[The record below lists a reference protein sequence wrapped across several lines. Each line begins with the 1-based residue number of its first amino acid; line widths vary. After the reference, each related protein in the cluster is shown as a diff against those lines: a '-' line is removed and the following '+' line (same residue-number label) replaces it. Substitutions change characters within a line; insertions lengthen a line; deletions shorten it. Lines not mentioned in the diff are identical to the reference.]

1 VKGEVVKKLL
11 LSWLCAALVAAP
23 QAAGAEDSPPTDP
36 PQNDATATATPTTD
50 AAGDQPE
57 FAGTI
62 VVTAQRG
69 AQEASDLPAAITSLD
84 RVDVMSTPTLTFDGL
99 LQEQV
104 PGFILSRNG
113 NSISGDV
120 TNQGLHL
127 RGTGQGSSSHTL
139 VLLDGVPIVDAF
151 GGWVAWGRIP
161 TAAIERI
168 EVVRTGNATAW
179 GNLTLGGVVHVIT
192 RKPERREISLFGEA
206 GNLDTQRLAAR
217 LAEHR
222 GDYGFEV
229 GGSWFETGGFVE
241 RVPEQRGPIDVP
253 TSSEQLGWRA
263 RLTREL
269 ASGADLELAVDGW
282 SEDRLDGTPLSPGTA
297 DALLARLRGQAL
309 GARESLWTWT
319 LFAQETGLS
328 TLRGDANTTRTVETP
343 SLHQF
348 DVPAESLGGSLE
360 WGRLLYAHQLTAGAD
375 LSRVEG
381 STNEDYN
388 WIDGR
393 FTQRRH
399 AGGEQ
404 TMAGIFLADVWK
416 ASPRVTVTA
425 AGRFDR
431 WESAA
436 GVRTEHSLV
445 TGELLL
451 ERRHADREE
460 SVFTPSVGVVF
471 RPREELGLHASLFRG
486 FRAPNLNELHRP
498 FRTTSGVVAEAN
510 PALDPE
516 RSRGAEV
523 GADYVRRGARLAVAA
538 YWNEI
543 DDPILQ
549 RTLGVPGPEGSVIE
563 PCGFVPPRGL
573 CAQRENLGQIRSRGF
588 ELDGSLELGDRARL
602 AGSYAHLHA
611 RVSAAPHRPELVGKP
626 LPQLPKHMATL
637 RFTALAPGDLD
648 LFLAG
653 RYVSS
658 RPDDDFG
665 GTLLPSFVVFDLGV
679 TRPLV
684 HGLELTLA
692 AENVL
697 DREIVLRRNRL
708 VELGSP
714 RQYRF
719 GLRYRWPA
727 AP

>member
-1 VKGEVVKKLL
+1 VKKLL
-11 LSWLCAALVAAP
+11 LLWCLCIAMASAP
-23 QAAGAEDSPPTDP
+23 QAAGAEDP
-36 PQNDATATATPTTD
+36 PQTETPQTEGSSTEEAPD
-50 AAGDQPE
+50 RQK
-57 FAGTI
+57 FADTI

-69 AQEASDLPAAITSLD
+69 AQEARDLPAAITSLD
-84 RVDVMSTPTLTFDGL
+84 RADVESTPTLTFDGL
-99 LQEQV
+99 LQELV

-113 NSISGDV
+113 SSISGDV

-127 RGTGQGSSSHTL
+127 RGSGQGSSSHTL
-139 VLLDGVPIVDAF
+139 VLIDSVPIVDAF

-161 TAAIERI
+161 IAAIERI

-192 RKPERREISLFGEA
+192 RKPERREVSLFGEA
-206 GNLDTQRLAAR
+206 GNLDTQRLAVR
-217 LAEHR
+217 LAERR
-222 GDYGFEV
+222 GAYGFEV
-229 GGSWFETGGFVE
+229 GGSWFDTGGFVE

-263 RLTREL
+263 RVTREL

-328 TLRGDANTTRTVETP
+328 TLRADANTDRTVETP

-360 WGRLLYAHQLTAGAD
+360 WGRLLSAHQLTAGAD

-381 STNEDYN
+381 STNEDFN

-451 ERRHADREE
+451 ERHHADREE
-460 SVFTPSVGVVF
+460 SVFTPSVGVVY
-471 RPREELGLHASLFRG
+471 RPRPELGLHASLFRG

-510 PALDPE
+510 ATLDPE

-523 GADYVRRGARLAVAA
+523 GAAFDRRGGRLALAA

-549 RTLGVPGPEGSVIE
+549 RTIGVPGPDGSVIE

-573 CAQRENLGQIRSRGF
+573 CAQRENLGQIKSRGI
-588 ELDGSLELGDRARL
+588 ELDGSLELGDTARL
-602 AGSYAHLHA
+602 AGSYVYLNA

-626 LPQLPKHMATL
+626 LPQLPEHMATL

-665 GTLLPSFVVFDLGV
+665 GTLLPSLVLFDLGV
-679 TRPLV
+679 TRPLAR
-684 HGLELTLA
+684 GFELTLA
-692 AENVL
+692 AENVF
-697 DREIVLRRNRL
+697 DREVVLRRNRL

-719 GLRYRWPA
+719 GVRYRWPG
-727 AP
+727 